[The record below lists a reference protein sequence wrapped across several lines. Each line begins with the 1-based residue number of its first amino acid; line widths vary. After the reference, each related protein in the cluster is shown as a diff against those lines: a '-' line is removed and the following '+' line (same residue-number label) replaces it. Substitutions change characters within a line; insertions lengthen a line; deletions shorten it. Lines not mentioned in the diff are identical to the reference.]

1 GERMHRLR
9 VPGVPLHGHL
19 DLVAGALALE
29 VEDRPVDRRLGLV
42 DGRHVVL
49 EAIRVVEGA
58 LALPGPGRTGAG
70 FGVGTG
76 IGGRGRVRVR
86 TLAEGL
92 RGVDRAREI
101 RALIRPGAGS
111 GVRALAV
118 RDGVQFGRVTG
129 LRATVRQRDGQAL
142 VEERHL
148 LEATGHNVEDIV
160 RGREDTRI
168 SEV

>member
-1 GERMHRLR
+1 
-9 VPGVPLHGHL
+9 
-19 DLVAGALALE
+19 
-29 VEDRPVDRRLGLV
+29 
-42 DGRHVVL
+42 L

-58 LALPGPGRTGAG
+58 LALPDPGRTGAG

-76 IGGRGRVRVR
+76 IGGRGRVRVRVRVR

-148 LEATGHNVEDIV
+148 LEATGHHVEVIV
-160 RGREDTRI
+160 
-168 SEV
+168 